1 MALGY
6 GRGGGAA
13 EIIVDRDACNACGL
27 CITVC
32 KGGPISLVNGA
43 IEIDG
48 DRMPGCLACGQ
59 CVAVCPKDCITVRGR
74 DLESADFFETPAP
87 ERRAGYEALLA
98 LMQAR
103 RSTRNFKDRA
113 VEPEVIDTI
122 VKAAATA
129 PMGIP
134 PSEVGLVVFAGRV
147 KVRAFRDD
155 LLRAGKAMR
164 WFFSP
169 LMMFVM
175 RPFMGKEAWVAT
187 KSFVRPLLDFYI
199 ETDEAGVDTFF
210 YEAPLAIHFYGTPWS
225 DTADPLIAATSAT
238 LAAESLGLGSCMLGF
253 PGPMLKNNRKL
264 RKKYGL
270 PNRLQ
275 PGIVVIFGYPAI
287 KYRKAVTRRFA
298 GVNNV

>member
-13 EIIVDRDACNACGL
+13 EITVDRGACTACGL
-27 CITVC
+27 CVTVC
-32 KGGPISLVNGA
+32 KGGPIALVNGA
-43 IEIDG
+43 IEIDN
-48 DRMPGCLACGQ
+48 DRSLGCFACGQ
-59 CVAVCPKDCITVRGR
+59 CIAVCPKDCIAVRGR
-74 DLESADFFETPAP
+74 DLVPEDFFEAPAP

-98 LMQAR
+98 LVQAR
-103 RSTRNFKDRA
+103 RSTRDFKDRE
-113 VEPEVIDTI
+113 VEPEIIGKI

-134 PSEVGLVVFAGRV
+134 PSEVGLVVFAGRA
-147 KVRAFRDD
+147 KVRAFRDE

-169 LMMFVM
+169 FMMLIM
-175 RPFMGKEAWVAT
+175 RPFMGKEAWIAT
-187 KSFVRPLLDFYI
+187 KIFVRPVLDLYI
-199 ETDEAGVDTFF
+199 ETDKAGLDTFF
-210 YEAPLAIHFYGTPWS
+210 YDAPLAIHFYGTPWA
-225 DTADPLIAATSAT
+225 DAADPVIAATYAT

-253 PGPMLKNNRKL
+253 PGPLLKNSRKL
-264 RKKYGL
+264 RRKYNL
-270 PNRLQ
+270 PDRLQ

-298 GVNNV
+298 EVHRL